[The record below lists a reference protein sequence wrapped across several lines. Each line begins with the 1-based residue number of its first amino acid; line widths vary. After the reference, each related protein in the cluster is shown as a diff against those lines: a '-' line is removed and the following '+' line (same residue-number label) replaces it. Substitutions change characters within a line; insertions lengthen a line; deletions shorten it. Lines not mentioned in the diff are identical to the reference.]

1 MLIYT
6 GQKTEIVYMFINL
19 DSGNMQSTNSN
30 NQLDSSSDS
39 DDFYSGAANR
49 FKQIKDQKFRTGQ
62 VKLIGKQDVKSSS
75 KRRRSP
81 SPVDIDSSDEEI
93 FKDVN
98 TEDVETEDEENDD
111 EEVCHQNKHVETLD
125 DVEDLLKISP
135 DDDLSCHAIS
145 GKRTQSSC
153 SIPTYENDH
162 DEIEESDSLAF
173 DSINDSVIIYYTYFF
188 S

>member
-1 MLIYT
+1 
-6 GQKTEIVYMFINL
+6 MFINL

-188 S
+188 SLNCYN